1 LKQSASRLIQGSV
14 GNIEIL
20 VDEPDLATNEI
31 PKGLALIAHP
41 HPLYGGTFENKV
53 VQTLARTFAQLGY
66 VCWRP
71 NFRGVGKTDGQFDEG
86 KGESEDLLTVFA
98 IAQEELKAKGIDTP
112 AVLAGFSFGSFVQT
126 LVAQKLDQQHT
137 SKMQA
142 KAQTQHPLAYE
153 RLVLL
158 GPATTRFAV
167 QPVRADTIVIHG
179 EKDEVV
185 PLVNVFEWARP
196 QALPIIVVPD
206 SDHFFNRKLTSIKQ
220 IVLGAWGMKFKAE

>member
-1 LKQSASRLIQGSV
+1 LKQSASRLVQGIS
-14 GNIEIL
+14 GWIEVL
-20 VDEPDLATNEI
+20 VDEPDLAANET

-98 IAQEELKAKGIDTP
+98 IAQEELKAKGVDTP

-126 LVAQKLDQQHT
+126 LVAQKLDQQH
-137 SKMQA
+137 
-142 KAQTQHPLAYE
+142 PFAYE

-206 SDHFFNRKLTSIKQ
+206 ADHFFNRKLTSIKQ
-220 IVLGAWGMKFKAE
+220 IVLGAWGTKFKTE